1 MVVCFT
7 NNCVSTYL
15 RLDITMTNPQGMD
28 MTQRPRKLIEIKLD
42 IKQGKGDFG
51 FLMMTRNGVD
61 CFGDVF

>member
-1 MVVCFT
+1 
-7 NNCVSTYL
+7 
-15 RLDITMTNPQGMD
+15 MTNPQGMD